1 MCIIIINAHSVLD
14 ITGLAR
20 RNVWLVEWIE
30 SSRAEGPKPPV
41 QVAAMLS
48 SHAGGHPP

>member
-1 MCIIIINAHSVLD
+1 MHTRCW

-20 RNVWLVEWIE
+20 CNVWLVEWIE